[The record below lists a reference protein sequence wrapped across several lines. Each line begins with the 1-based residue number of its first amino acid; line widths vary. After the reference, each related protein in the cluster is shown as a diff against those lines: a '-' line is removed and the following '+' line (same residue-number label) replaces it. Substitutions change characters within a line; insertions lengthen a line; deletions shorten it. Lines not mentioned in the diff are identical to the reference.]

1 VRFRISAFV
10 LCAAMLVASAL
21 PAAAEQIPHRAE
33 CRRLTVQMARYARD
47 AGWAAERE
55 NALWEQASMAQYQRL
70 SNRRY
75 RLCPYLRPKN
85 PAEEFAKF
93 LKKASRVA
101 AELAIRY
108 FTGGLSGLGGLKPF

>member
-1 VRFRISAFV
+1 MHFRIFAIAICAF
-10 LCAAMLVASAL
+10 LLAAPAL
-21 PAAAEQIPHRAE
+21 PAAARPLPHRAQ
-33 CRRLTVQMARYARD
+33 CTRLTQQMARYARD

-108 FTGGLSGLGGLKPF
+108 FTGGLGGLGGLKPF